1 MDLPQVNKRVKTIE
15 KTLIMKKS
23 INIKSFILIAII
35 GMTAVLSSCVKEDF
49 EKPDAITPSFQVPA
63 GANLLTIQQLKA
75 RHSVAGQLDS
85 MTDDVYIKGIVT
97 GNDQFGNIYKTLYI
111 QDETAG
117 IVLSLNQTSLYNQYK
132 QGQLVYVKCKNLVL
146 GDYGGTPQLGA
157 VYNGGTGQLPE
168 IAIPNHLF
176 KDGMPSGVPAPTHI
190 RTSSDL
196 IPDNLSKLVILDSCS
211 FSEAGLPFVSD
222 NLTTDRGLKLKDGT
236 TVTVRTSNY
245 ASFKNSIIPAGKG
258 TVIGLLGLFNGT
270 YQLVIRSI
278 NDVYGFIPP
287 IADASFTT
295 NPLTW
300 PAPNTWT
307 TQSVLGDQVWAFDA
321 SYKMMK
327 VSGYAGSNY
336 ANEDWLISPSYST
349 MNIPSA
355 VLSFDHA
362 AKYGSPSTELH
373 VMIST
378 DYNGANFATATWTE
392 LTVPNWPTGADW
404 FFISSGD
411 INLSAYLNQANVRIA
426 FKYTSTTSSGA
437 TWEIK
442 GLNIRR

>member
-1 MDLPQVNKRVKTIE
+1 MKKIIN
-15 KTLIMKKS
+15 MKKS
-23 INIKSFILIAII
+23 INIKSIILLGVLGFSMII
-35 GMTAVLSSCVKEDF
+35 SSCVKEEF
-49 EKPDAITPSFQVPA
+49 AEPEQITPSFSLPA
-63 GANLLTIQQLKA
+63 GATLLTIQTLKA
-75 RHSVAGQLDS
+75 RHTMAGNLDS
-85 MTDDVYIKGIVT
+85 ITDDVYITGIVT

-111 QDETAG
+111 QDSTSG
-117 IVLSLNQTSLYNQYK
+117 IVLSLNKTSLYNEYK
-132 QGQLVYVKCKNLVL
+132 QGQRVYVKCKNLVL
-146 GDYGGTPQLGA
+146 GDYGGTPQLGSI
-157 VYNGGTGQLPE
+157 YNGGTGQLPE
-168 IAIPNHLF
+168 IAIVNHLF
-176 KDGMPSGVPAPTHI
+176 KNGMPGAVPEPIHV

-196 IPDNLSKLVILDSCS
+196 VPNNLSKLVILDSCS

-236 TVTVRTSNY
+236 TITVRTSNY
-245 ASFKNSIIPAGKG
+245 ASFKNDIIPAGKG
-258 TVIGLLGLFNGT
+258 TVIGLLGLYNGT
-270 YQLVIRSI
+270 YQLAIRNN

-287 IADASFTT
+287 IADAVFATD
-295 NPLTW
+295 PLTW
-300 PAPNTWT
+300 ASPNTWT
-307 TQSVLGDQVWAFDA
+307 TQNVLGDQVWGFDA

-327 VSGYAGSNY
+327 VSGYAGSNF
-336 ANEDWLISPSYST
+336 ANEDWLISPSYNT
-349 MNIPSA
+349 QNLTSA

-378 DYNGANFATATWTE
+378 NYNGANFATATWTE

-404 FFISSGD
+404 NFINSGD
-411 INLSAYLNQANVRIA
+411 INLNAYLNQANVRIG

>member
-1 MDLPQVNKRVKTIE
+1 MKF

-35 GMTAVLSSCVKEDF
+35 GMSAAFSSCVKDEFADP
-49 EKPDAITPSFQVPA
+49 EALVPA
-63 GANLLTIQQLKA
+63 FTVPDGATLITIQALKA
-75 RHSVAGQLDS
+75 YHTVLGQLDS
-85 MTDDVYIKGIVT
+85 ITTDIYIKGIVT
-97 GNDQFGNIYKTLYI
+97 GNDQYGNIYKTLYI

-117 IVLSLNQTSLYNQYK
+117 IVLSLNKTSLYNEYK
-132 QGQLVYVKCKNLVL
+132 QGQLIYVKCKDLVL
-146 GDYGGTPQLGA
+146 GDYGGTPQLGG
-157 VYNGGTGQLPE
+157 VYNGGTGQMVE
-168 IAIPNHLF
+168 IFIANHLF
-176 KDGMPSGVPAPTHI
+176 KSGMPGPVPAPIHVRAST
-190 RTSSDL
+190 DL
-196 IPDNLSKLVILDSCS
+196 TPDNLSKLVILDSCS

-236 TVTVRTSNY
+236 TISVRTSNY
-245 ASFKNSIIPAGKG
+245 ASFKNNIIPAGKG

-270 YQLVIRSI
+270 YQLAIRNI
-278 NDVYGFIPP
+278 DDVYGFVPP

-295 NPLTW
+295 DPLTW

-307 TQSVLGDQVWAFDA
+307 TQNVAGAQVWAYDA

-327 VSGYAGSNY
+327 VSGYAGSNF

-349 MNIPSA
+349 MNLSTA

-362 AKYGSPSTELH
+362 AKFGSPSTELH

-378 DYNGANFATATWTE
+378 DYTGSNFATSNWTE
-392 LTVPNWPTGADW
+392 LTVPNWPSGADW
-404 FFISSGD
+404 NFINSGD
-411 INLSAYLNQANVRIA
+411 IDLSAYLNQANLRIA

-437 TWEIK
+437 TWEVK
-442 GLNIRR
+442 TLNIRR

>member
-1 MDLPQVNKRVKTIE
+1 MKF

-23 INIKSFILIAII
+23 INIKSFILISII
-35 GMTAVLSSCVKEDF
+35 GLSAVLSSCVKQEF
-49 EKPDAITPSFQVPA
+49 EEPEAINPTFALPA
-63 GANLLTIQQLKA
+63 GATLKTIQELKA
-75 RHSVAGQLDS
+75 LHTVSGQLDS
-85 MTDDVYIKGIVT
+85 ITDDIYIKGIVT

-117 IVLSLNQTSLYNQYK
+117 IVLSLNKTSLYNEYK

-146 GDYGGTPQLGA
+146 GDYGGTPQLGG

-168 IAIPNHLF
+168 LFIYDHLF
-176 KDGMPSGVPAPTHI
+176 KSGLPGSVPAPTHI
-190 RTSSDL
+190 RSSSEL

-236 TVTVRTSNY
+236 SVTVRTSNY
-245 ASFKNSIIPAGKG
+245 AAFKNNIIPAGKG

-270 YQLVIRSI
+270 YQLAIRHI
-278 NDVYGFIPP
+278 QDVYGFVPP

-295 NPLTW
+295 DPLTW
-300 PAPNTWT
+300 AAPNTWT
-307 TQSVLGDQVWAFDA
+307 TQNVLGDQLWAFDA

-327 VSGYAGSNY
+327 VSGYAGSNF

-349 MNIPSA
+349 MNVPSA

-392 LTVPNWPTGADW
+392 LTVPNWPSGADW
-404 FFISSGD
+404 NFISSGD
-411 INLSAYLNQANVRIA
+411 IDLSAYLNQANVRIA
-426 FKYTSTTSSGA
+426 FKYTSTASSGA
-437 TWEIK
+437 TWEVK
-442 GLNIRR
+442 ALNIRR